1 VNGYLL
7 PNGALYK
14 INKGQIT
21 TMETGISAGNG
32 IAWNSANNLMYYIDT
47 PTRKVDVFDYISGAG
62 TISNRRTVFDFAPT
76 GERGYPDGMTIDAN
90 GNLIV
95 ACYGG
100 NQVNKYKTSKSP
112 SMESNSMQ
120 QY

>member
-1 VNGYLL
+1 MNRDFV
-7 PNGALYK
+7 PSGALYK

-47 PTRKVDVFDYISGAG
+47 PTKKVDVFDYNSAAG
-62 TISNRRTVFDFAPT
+62 TISNRRTVFDFNPT
-76 GERGYPDGMTIDAN
+76 GEQGYPDGMTIDAN

-95 ACYGG
+95 GCYGG
-100 NQVNKYKTSKSP
+100 NQVSK
-112 SMESNSMQ
+112 
-120 QY
+120 